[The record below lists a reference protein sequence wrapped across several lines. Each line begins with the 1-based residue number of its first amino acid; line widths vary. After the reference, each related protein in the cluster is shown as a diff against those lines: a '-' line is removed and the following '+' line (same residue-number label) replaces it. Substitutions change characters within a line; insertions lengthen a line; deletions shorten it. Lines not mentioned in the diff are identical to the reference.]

1 MDNPVMKSGKLLAEF
16 VMYCAAHP
24 DLRFYQALSGWS
36 GYKLLA
42 TKECPVF
49 QDQIDTIAWE
59 TKDGK
64 P

>member
-16 VMYCAAHP
+16 VMFCAAHP
-24 DLRFYQALSGWS
+24 EMRFWQALAEWSGWGIIAS
-36 GYKLLA
+36 
-42 TKECPVF
+42 KECPVF

-64 P
+64 A